1 MNRVTYVKSDRDPK
15 TGNPKKLKKEK
26 PKKTSA
32 VTKKVPYEGLAAGYE
47 PNSEVIEAKVDQGLD
62 DEAKEDARNYRKFG
76 TKHNQAGTARFRRA
90 LHRSRRGEK
99 KVKGE
104 KVSEAKVDKYYSDKR
119 EWDHASEKQQK
130 RNERNNPPKGN
141 TPEFKKFARSVFI
154 TQKPGESE
162 QSAATRI
169 RQKAHSER
177 RGVKKPAAES
187 PRKTAAKQAISK
199 ALPYD
204 GVQFKGDKKVK
215 NPRLREESEKCDCDC
230 GQVPCIKCGGNH
242 HEEKKQEFKDMRDLP
257 TKVNLVKNK
266 LRAMGLKMDYELEGD
281 MLDETYQLL
290 ETVDHATDYF
300 HTMGINED
308 GLEMI
313 IEEMGLDD
321 FVDFVECLDE
331 HYVLNE
337 ERDAKRTTA
346 YNLQRLKGKTLPDAL
361 EKEAKRQ
368 AKKTGEYAE
377 RPKKKTKIGLQ
388 AYTTTIVKGKSATE
402 KAKKSQSEK
411 PSVRSK
417 LAKGIMG
424 AIAKQW
430 QAGVDR
436 HERSTGRTIK
446 HDTKRATVH
455 ARKAAHKIR
464 QKSKQVK
471 KAAKEVGDVLQD
483 TAKQH
488 AQHRKDFV
496 KGVTPTEKEKK
507 IAGGVGKAVKKAVTR
522 EELISIS
529 ASLLGE
535 TKKKNK

>member
-47 PNSEVIEAKVDQGLD
+47 PNNEVI
-62 DEAKEDARNYRKFG
+62 
-76 TKHNQAGTARFRRA
+76 
-90 LHRSRRGEK
+90 
-99 KVKGE
+99 
-104 KVSEAKVDKYYSDKR
+104 EAKVDKYYSDKR

-162 QSAATRI
+162 QSAASRI

-177 RGVKKPAAES
+177 RGVKKSAAES

-230 GQVPCIKCGGNH
+230 GKVPCIKCGGNH
-242 HEEKKQEFKDMRDLP
+242 HEEKKQEFNDMRDLP

-321 FVDFVECLDE
+321 FVDFVECLDQ
-331 HYVLNE
+331 HYMLNE
-337 ERDAKRTTA
+337 ENLQERDARRTTTR
-346 YNLQRLKGKTLPDAL
+346 NLERLKGKTLPDAL

-377 RPKKKTKIGLQ
+377 KPKRKVKIGAP
-388 AYTTTIVKGKSATE
+388 AYTTTIAKGKSATE

-411 PSVRSK
+411 PSVRNK

-471 KAAKEVGDVLQD
+471 KTAKEVGDVLQD

-496 KGVTPTEKEKK
+496 KGITPTEKEKK
-507 IAGGVGKAVKKAVTR
+507 IAGGVGKVVKKAVTR
-522 EELISIS
+522 EELIAIS

>member
-1 MNRVTYVKSDRDPK
+1 M
-15 TGNPKKLKKEK
+15 
-26 PKKTSA
+26 
-32 VTKKVPYEGLAAGYE
+32 
-47 PNSEVIEAKVDQGLD
+47 
-62 DEAKEDARNYRKFG
+62 
-76 TKHNQAGTARFRRA
+76 
-90 LHRSRRGEK
+90 
-99 KVKGE
+99 
-104 KVSEAKVDKYYSDKR
+104 
-119 EWDHASEKQQK
+119 
-130 RNERNNPPKGN
+130 
-141 TPEFKKFARSVFI
+141 
-154 TQKPGESE
+154 
-162 QSAATRI
+162 
-169 RQKAHSER
+169 
-177 RGVKKPAAES
+177 
-187 PRKTAAKQAISK
+187 
-199 ALPYD
+199 
-204 GVQFKGDKKVK
+204 K

-230 GQVPCIKCGGNH
+230 GKVPCIKCGGNH
-242 HEEKKQEFKDMRDLP
+242 HEEKKQEFNDMRDLP

-321 FVDFVECLDE
+321 FVDFVECLDQ
-331 HYVLNE
+331 HYMLNE
-337 ERDAKRTTA
+337 ENLQERDARRTTTR
-346 YNLQRLKGKTLPDAL
+346 NLERLKGKTLPDAL

-377 RPKKKTKIGLQ
+377 KPKRKVKIGAP
-388 AYTTTIVKGKSATE
+388 AYTTTIAKGKSATE

-411 PSVRSK
+411 PSVRNK

-471 KAAKEVGDVLQD
+471 KTAKEVGDVLQD

-496 KGVTPTEKEKK
+496 KGITPTEKEKK
-507 IAGGVGKAVKKAVTR
+507 IAGGVGKVVKKAVTR
-522 EELISIS
+522 EELIAIS

>member
-1 MNRVTYVKSDRDPK
+1 M
-15 TGNPKKLKKEK
+15 
-26 PKKTSA
+26 
-32 VTKKVPYEGLAAGYE
+32 
-47 PNSEVIEAKVDQGLD
+47 
-62 DEAKEDARNYRKFG
+62 
-76 TKHNQAGTARFRRA
+76 
-90 LHRSRRGEK
+90 
-99 KVKGE
+99 
-104 KVSEAKVDKYYSDKR
+104 
-119 EWDHASEKQQK
+119 
-130 RNERNNPPKGN
+130 
-141 TPEFKKFARSVFI
+141 
-154 TQKPGESE
+154 
-162 QSAATRI
+162 
-169 RQKAHSER
+169 
-177 RGVKKPAAES
+177 
-187 PRKTAAKQAISK
+187 
-199 ALPYD
+199 
-204 GVQFKGDKKVK
+204 
-215 NPRLREESEKCDCDC
+215 
-230 GQVPCIKCGGNH
+230 
-242 HEEKKQEFKDMRDLP
+242 
-257 TKVNLVKNK
+257 
-266 LRAMGLKMDYELEGD
+266 
-281 MLDETYQLL
+281 
-290 ETVDHATDYF
+290 
-300 HTMGINED
+300 
-308 GLEMI
+308 
-313 IEEMGLDD
+313 
-321 FVDFVECLDE
+321 
-331 HYVLNE
+331 
-337 ERDAKRTTA
+337 
-346 YNLQRLKGKTLPDAL
+346 KGKTLPDAL

-377 RPKKKTKIGLQ
+377 RPKKKTKIGLP

>member
-1 MNRVTYVKSDRDPK
+1 MNGVTYVKSDRDPK

-26 PKKTSA
+26 PKKTSV
-32 VTKKVPYEGLAAGYE
+32 VTKKVPYEGLTAGYE
-47 PNSEVIEAKVDQGLD
+47 PNNEVIEAKVDQGLD

-215 NPRLREESEKCDCDC
+215 NPRLREESEK
-230 GQVPCIKCGGNH
+230 
-242 HEEKKQEFKDMRDLP
+242 EEKKQEFKDMRDLP

-321 FVDFVECLDE
+321 FVDFVECLDQ
-331 HYVLNE
+331 HYMLNE
-337 ERDAKRTTA
+337 E
-346 YNLQRLKGKTLPDAL
+346 NLQERKARRTNTRNLERLKGKTIPDAL
-361 EKEAKRQ
+361 EKEAERQ

-377 RPKKKTKIGLQ
+377 KPKRKVKIGAP
-388 AYTTTIVKGKSATE
+388 AYTTTIAKGKSATE

-411 PSVRSK
+411 PSVRNK

-446 HDTKRATVH
+446 HDAKRATVH

-507 IAGGVGKAVKKAVTR
+507 IVGGVGKAVKKAVTR
-522 EELISIS
+522 EELIAIS